1 MTAQF
6 LGMNPDATGT
16 LADAEHIRASIR
28 DILLTPV
35 GSRVMRREYGS
46 LLPDLLDAPMN
57 ATTRLQC
64 MSAAVIALARWEP
77 RITPEA
83 VDVCWSGNGSAAITV
98 RATLTQ
104 TMETLVQTVT
114 MKGGRDADH

>member
-83 VDVCWSGNGSAAITV
+83 VDVCWSGNGGAAITV

-104 TMETLVQTVT
+104 TMETLVHTVT
-114 MKGGRDADH
+114 MKGGRDADY

>member
-83 VDVCWSGNGSAAITV
+83 VDVNWSGNGSATVTV

-104 TMETLVQTVT
+104 TMETLVHTVT
-114 MKGGRDADH
+114 MKGERDADH